1 MEEPQG
7 RSSLKIYVTWTGE
20 VTTST
25 RTTEEDKAPPCL
37 VTALCPIDE
46 CRLARWRI
54 STDQYTLVRLSN
66 AGDGDILDKL
76 DTNIGTGDEVPSI
89 EELIDGSWEMVALKS
104 YCCTL
109 QDKLSKIFPDSNVN
123 LNYDP
128 LEPTASD
135 VESMGHNAA
144 KKLCQYWFL
153 KRAERMIQMAWPMAA
168 AYYAY
173 LVERMNGRKRSSRL

>member
-1 MEEPQG
+1 MEQSQS
-7 RSSLKIYVTWTGE
+7 RSTLKICVTWTGE
-20 VTTST
+20 VTATT
-25 RTTEEDKAPPCL
+25 RTTEEDIAPLCL
-37 VTALCPIDE
+37 VTASCSKDE
-46 CRLARWRI
+46 HQLARWRF

-76 DTNIGTGDEVPSI
+76 YKNIWTGYEVPSI
-89 EELIDGSWEMVALKS
+89 EELIDGSWEMVTLKS
-104 YCCTL
+104 HCCTL
-109 QDKLSKIFPDSNVN
+109 REKLGKMFPDSSFN

-135 VESMGHNAA
+135 VESMGHNTA

-153 KRAERMIQMAWPMAA
+153 KRAERMVEVAWPMAA

-173 LVERMNGRKRSSRL
+173 LVQRMNGRKRLSRL